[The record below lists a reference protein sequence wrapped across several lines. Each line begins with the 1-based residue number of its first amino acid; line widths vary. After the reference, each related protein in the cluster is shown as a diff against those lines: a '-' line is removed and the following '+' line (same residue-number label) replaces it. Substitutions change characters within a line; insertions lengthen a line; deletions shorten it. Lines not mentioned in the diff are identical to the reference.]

1 MPAYANQN
9 CTRAAFQFAK
19 DRSPSTKFSLSELG
33 VGLCENP
40 VHALSLSS
48 NGLRS
53 VARSS
58 ISPFATSFG
67 MTVASRVSFRAQ
79 SEESFLKLS
88 RVESE
93 FRLASRYK
101 HARMRARSISLIAP
115 IFRRLPTDRHV
126 SFVIISSGIP
136 GEPLQVLRPGPF
148 VIVFEL
154 E

>member
-1 MPAYANQN
+1 MQ
-9 CTRAAFQFAK
+9 
-19 DRSPSTKFSLSELG
+19 TKIALGQRFSLPKIG
-33 VGLCENP
+33 
-40 VHALSLSS
+40 ALRLSS
-48 NGLRS
+48 VCPSLASDCVKTPSMLSVSARS
-53 VARSS
+53 LARSS
-58 ISPFATSFG
+58 ISPFATSFW

-136 GEPLQVLRPGPF
+136 GEPLQVLCPGPF